1 MTSDFSAHLWDRPNC
16 GNRPSWGTHPSCES
30 YIGIMATCIFN
41 IDLSKLLAP
50 RDKTDESGPVCAQA
64 WSGAP
69 TRGEKYIQQGP
80 ILPEI
85 VTSQFVHNMAA
96 LHANLR

>member
-1 MTSDFSAHLWDRPNC
+1 
-16 GNRPSWGTHPSCES
+16 
-30 YIGIMATCIFN
+30 MATCIFN

-50 RDKTDESGPVCAQA
+50 RYKTDESGPVCAQT

-96 LHANLR
+96 LHANLRYSDFSKSREPEIRRHNPLFFLSQIVSTGSAWF